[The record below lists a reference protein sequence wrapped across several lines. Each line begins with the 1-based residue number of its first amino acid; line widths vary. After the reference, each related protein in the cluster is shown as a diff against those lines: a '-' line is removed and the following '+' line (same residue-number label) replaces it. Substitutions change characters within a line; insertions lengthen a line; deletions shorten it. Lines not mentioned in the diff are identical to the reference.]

1 MKMMIRPAKITHS
14 MLLDLAKRARED
26 HERKNADG
34 TEFISRTPMVTGKGQ
49 RYFISK
55 FLETKDEEALAAISE
70 EELKLQREDNLFAST
85 DGNYVDY
92 GNNSNYGDYK
102 PQLTVEELNALDA
115 QADEAE
121 AALNDVDELEP
132 IKDENE
138 ELEAIADDIEG
149 VDELESIAN
158 S

>member
-55 FLETKDEEALAAISE
+55 FLETRDEEALAAISE
-70 EELKLQREDNLFAST
+70 EELKLQREDNLFAS
-85 DGNYVDY
+85 GNVDY

-115 QADEAE
+115 QADEVA
-121 AALNDVDELEP
+121 AALSGQDELEP
-132 IKDENE
+132 ID
-138 ELEAIADDIEG
+138 G
-149 VDELESIAN
+149 TTDELESLRATTVSDDELEGIDE
-158 S
+158 